1 MSTKTTKPLNGE
13 TLITLAEAAA
23 DFGGVPIP
31 ISTVKKYVYR
41 GFQGIKLE
49 SVSLNYRYTSREAIQ
64 RFIERKQNP
73 KQSVEKPKIKRMSQQ
88 EVDAGLRRHGLVP
101 SVSTAGETKVS

>member
-1 MSTKTTKPLNGE
+1 MSAKNANLLDGE
-13 TLITLAEAAA
+13 TLLTLAEAAA

-31 ISTVKKYVYR
+31 YNTVKKYIYQ

-49 SVSLNYRYTSREAIQ
+49 SVNINGRYTSKEAIQ

-73 KQSVEKPKIKRMSQQ
+73 GQPVEKPKIKRMTQAQ
-88 EVDAGLRRHGLVP
+88 VDAGLRRHGIV
-101 SVSTAGETKVS
+101 K